1 MWPWGHLAVG
11 YLCYL
16 GVLRVRDDGKQTLLT
31 LVAVAFGTQFPDLV
45 DKPLAWTFGVLPS
58 GRSFAHSLL
67 VAAVVIGVAYWVASR
82 RGHAESAVAFGV
94 GYISHSLVD
103 LGPEVVWGLVQGDWG
118 QLQWT
123 TYLLWPILSAP
134 PYPNDESFMQHFV
147 GFAMDPYVLVQFG
160 LLGVAVALW
169 IRSGRPGLVTLQRGM
184 WEWIGRRDVVSEGD

>member
-16 GVLRVRDDGKQTLLT
+16 AVLRVRDDGEQTLLT
-31 LVAVAFGTQFPDLV
+31 LVAVTFGTQFPDLV

-67 VAAVVIGVAYWVASR
+67 VAAVIIGVAYWVASR
-82 RGHAESAVAFGV
+82 RGYRESAVAFGV
-94 GYISHSLVD
+94 GYLSHSLVD
-103 LGPEVVWGLVQGDWG
+103 LGPEVVWGLMQGNWG

-123 TYLLWPILSAP
+123 TYLLWPILPAP

-160 LLGVAVALW
+160 LFGVAVALW
-169 IRSGRPGLVTLQRGM
+169 MRRGYPGLATLQREV
-184 WEWIGRRDVVSEGD
+184 WKWVGRREVVSEGD